1 MVEIFPKAI
10 LNSLRWLLCEFLD
23 LRINRDVLLLFPDC
37 LRFPFSNE
45 MLLESHIEVDMLSE
59 ARNER
64 GKPAG

>member
-1 MVEIFPKAI
+1 MWILGPKVKQGCI
-10 LNSLRWLLCEFLD
+10 STL
-23 LRINRDVLLLFPDC
+23 PDC

-45 MLLESHIEVDMLSE
+45 MLLESHIEVYMLSE